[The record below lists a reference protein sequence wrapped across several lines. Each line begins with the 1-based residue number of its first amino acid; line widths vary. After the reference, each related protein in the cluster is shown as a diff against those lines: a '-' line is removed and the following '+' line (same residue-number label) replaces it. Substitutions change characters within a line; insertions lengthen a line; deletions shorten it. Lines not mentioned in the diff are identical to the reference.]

1 MTLLRT
7 FWHWQV
13 CQLGVELSTL
23 VLERLYNWEGNQAR
37 AQVNSK
43 WKKKKKSGHNVLQ
56 IVRDTS
62 KSIQK
67 RVVELGS

>member
-43 WKKKKKSGHNVLQ
+43 WKKKKE
-56 IVRDTS
+56 VRA
-62 KSIQK
+62 
-67 RVVELGS
+67 